1 MTDPTEAIRRQQ
13 VIDINSDPSG
23 RHALEAKHGKVWD
36 TTELQKDFDV
46 VGFLAPFVI
55 ACRKSDGQQG
65 SLMFQG
71 SPRFYFSFQPE

>member
-13 VIDINSDPSG
+13 VVEINSDPTG
-23 RHALEAKHGKVWD
+23 REALECKHGKVWN
-36 TTELQKDFDV
+36 TSELQEDFEV
-46 VGFLAPFVI
+46 VGFLAPYVI
-55 ACRKSDGQQG
+55 ARRKSDGQQG